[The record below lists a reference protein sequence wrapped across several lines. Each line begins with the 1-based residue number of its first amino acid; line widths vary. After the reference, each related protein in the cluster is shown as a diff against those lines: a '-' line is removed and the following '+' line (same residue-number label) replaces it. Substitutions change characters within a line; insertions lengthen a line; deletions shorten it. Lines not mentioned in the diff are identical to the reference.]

1 MGKGSMRGPDFREFL
16 GVRQFQGG
24 QRTSCHQIKKGVE
37 MSIIFG
43 IQTHDLCR

>member
-1 MGKGSMRGPDFREFL
+1 MRGPDFREFL

-37 MSIIFG
+37 TSIILVSKPMTFVG
-43 IQTHDLCR
+43 NL